1 MPAAVDL
8 FSESVS
14 GAAKSFVNV
23 LLCMMV
29 FYQRK
34 HKIFLQKFRKE
45 EGLLFGCK
53 TLRPEL

>member
-53 TLRPEL
+53 TLRPE